1 MRKRIFIDT
10 DVIIDFLIDRKPF
23 SDNANEI
30 FIKGEK
36 RELKLYASSLCFNN
50 IFYITRRLIGEKEA
64 RNLLFQLEKI
74 TEVLPVD
81 KSIIRTSLKSKFKDF
96 EDGVQNYCAKKAGIK
111 IIVTRDKKD
120 YRESDLSIYSPEE
133 FLKSY

>member
-1 MRKRIFIDT
+1 MRERIFIDT

-23 SDNANEI
+23 LDNANKI
-30 FIKGEK
+30 FVKGENK
-36 RELKLYASSLCFNN
+36 ELKLYASSLCFNN
-50 IFYITRRLIGEKEA
+50 IFYITRRFIGEKEA

-74 TEVLPVD
+74 TEILPVD
-81 KSIIRTSLKSKFKDF
+81 KSIIKTSLRSKFKDF

-120 YRESDLSIYSPEE
+120 YRESDLSVYNPEE
-133 FLKSY
+133 FLKLY